1 MIAGLTRAA
10 AARPRTVLAAALL
23 LLVVLGGLGAG
34 VGDALKSGG
43 STDPRAESARAQQ
56 VLEADFR
63 RGGSSLV
70 LAVRTADPRAAPAAA
85 EYGRT
90 ATEAV
95 RRAPAV
101 QSAVS
106 PWTDPAA
113 ATRLTSADGRTGLV
127 VASLSGGTGDAPG
140 HAREI
145 VDALPPP
152 PAGVTVDAGG
162 EAMTY
167 LQING
172 QSGRDLLRA
181 ELIALPLTFAVL
193 VWAFGG
199 LIAAAVPVVV
209 GVAAIIATSGLLR
222 LVAEATDVSV
232 FALNLITAMSL
243 ALAIDYTLL
252 VVSRYR
258 EEVPERGREEAL
270 VTAMA
275 TAGRT
280 VLFSAVTVGLS
291 LAAMVLFPMYF
302 LRSFAYAGL
311 VVVAFTAVATLV
323 VTPAILTLLGDRIDR
338 LRVGRAPR
346 AAHDSRWYR
355 AVTFVQR
362 RAVPLGI
369 AAIALLL
376 ALGAPFL
383 GAKLG
388 YPDDRTLPVAA
399 SSHAVGDELRGGFH
413 PNPAADVVILL
424 PEGAPSGTEDYAREL
439 SRVEATGPVTGPD
452 GTWLRG
458 QRIADG
464 DSTARSG
471 FARLVTVSSEHDP
484 RSEAGR
490 SQLRALRAV
499 AAPAPT
505 LFAGAAQADRDAVDS
520 ILGAVPRVLATIAVT
535 TFLLLFLLTG
545 SVVLPLKALVL
556 CVLSLSATFGA
567 MVWIF
572 QEGHLGGLGTTVTG
586 HLIAD
591 MPVLMFCIAFGLSMD
606 YEVFLLARIR
616 EAWRAAPERG
626 RAANDEAVARGITS
640 TARVVTAAALLM
652 AVVFAAIGFSE
663 VSFMRML
670 GVGLAIAVLLDA
682 TVVRLV
688 LVPAFM
694 RIAGTANW
702 WPGGAGADRLR
713 STRGA

>member
-1 MIAGLTRAA
+1 MIARLTRAV
-10 AARPRTVLAAALL
+10 AARPRTVLAASLL
-23 LLVVLGGLGAG
+23 LLVVLGWLGAG
-34 VGDALKSGG
+34 VGGALRSGG
-43 STDPRAESARAQQ
+43 STDPAAESARAQRS
-56 VLEADFR
+56 LEDDFR

-70 LAVRTADPRAAPAAA
+70 LTVRSEKPDAAPAAA
-85 EYGRT
+85 EYGLAVTDALRRT
-90 ATEAV
+90 
-95 RRAPAV
+95 PAV

-106 PWTDPAA
+106 AWSDPAA
-113 ATRLTSADGRTGLV
+113 AARLTSTDGRIGLV
-127 VASLSGGTGDAPG
+127 VASLAGGTGDAPD
-140 HAREI
+140 HARAI
-145 VDALPPP
+145 VDGLPRPP
-152 PAGVTVDAGG
+152 DGVRIEAGG

-167 LQING
+167 LQINE
-172 QSGRDLLRA
+172 QSGEDLVRA
-181 ELIALPLTFAVL
+181 ELIALPLTFLVL

-199 LIAAAVPVVV
+199 LVAAAVPVVV
-209 GVAAIIATSGLLR
+209 GIAAIIATSGLLR

-258 EEVPERGREEAL
+258 EEVPGRGRDEAL
-270 VTAMA
+270 VVAMA

-280 VLFSAVTVGLS
+280 VLFSAITVGLS

-311 VVVAFTAVATLV
+311 VVVAFTALATLI
-323 VTPAILTLLGDRIDR
+323 VTPAILALLGDRIDK
-338 LRVGRAPR
+338 LRVGRGPR
-346 AAHDSRWYR
+346 PADESRWYR
-355 AVTFVQR
+355 AVKAVQR

-369 AAIALLL
+369 AVVVLLL

-388 YPDDRTLPVAA
+388 YPDDRALPTTA
-399 SSHAVGDELRGGFH
+399 SSHAVGDDLRTGFR
-413 PNPAADVVILL
+413 PNPAADVLILL
-424 PEGAPSGTEDYAREL
+424 PEGAPSGTEDYARDL
-439 SRVEATGPVTGPD
+439 SRTTGTGPVVGPD

-458 QRIADG
+458 ARVADG
-464 DSTARSG
+464 DPTARAG
-471 FARLVTVSSEHDP
+471 FARLVTVASEHDP
-484 RSEAGR
+484 RSEEGR
-490 SQLRALRAV
+490 AQLDALRAV
-499 AAPAPT
+499 PAPAPT

-520 ILGAVPRVLATIAVT
+520 ILGAVPRVLAAIAVT

-545 SVVLPLKALVL
+545 SVLLPLKALVL
-556 CVLSLSATFGA
+556 NVLSLSATFGA
-567 MVWIF
+567 MVWVF

-606 YEVFLLARIR
+606 YEVFLLSRIR
-616 EAWRAAPERG
+616 EEWQDLPGRD
-626 RAANDEAVARGITS
+626 RAANDEAVARGIAS

-682 TVVRLV
+682 TLVRLV
-688 LVPAFM
+688 LLPAFM

-702 WPGGAGADRLR
+702 WPGLR
-713 STRGA
+713 ASRGA

>member
-1 MIAGLTRAA
+1 MIARLTRAV
-10 AARPRTVLAAALL
+10 AARPRTVLAASLL
-23 LLVVLGGLGAG
+23 LLVVLGWLGAG
-34 VGDALKSGG
+34 VGGALRSGG
-43 STDPRAESARAQQ
+43 STDPSAESARAQQ
-56 VLEADFR
+56 VLEDDFG

-70 LAVRTADPRAAPAAA
+70 LTVRALTPEAAA
-85 EYGRT
+85 AAADHGR
-90 ATEAV
+90 AIAEAV

-101 QSAVS
+101 QAAVS
-106 PWTDPAA
+106 AWTDPAA
-113 ATRLTSADGRTGLV
+113 AARLTSADGRTGLV
-127 VASLSGGTGDAPG
+127 VANLTGGTGDAPD
-140 HAREI
+140 HARAI
-145 VDALPPP
+145 VDGLPSPP
-152 PAGVTVDAGG
+152 DGVRVEAGG

-167 LQING
+167 LQINE
-172 QSGRDLLRA
+172 QSGKDLVRA
-181 ELIALPLTFAVL
+181 ELIALPLTFLVL

-199 LIAAAVPVVV
+199 LVAAAVPVVV

-222 LVAEATDVSV
+222 LVAEVTDVSV

-258 EEVPERGREEAL
+258 EEVPARGREEAL

-280 VLFSAVTVGLS
+280 VLFSAITVGLS

-311 VVVAFTAVATLV
+311 VVVGFTAIATLI

-338 LRVGRAPR
+338 LRVGRGPR
-346 AAHDSRWYR
+346 PTDESRWYR
-355 AVTFVQR
+355 AVKAVQR

-369 AAIALLL
+369 AVVALL
-376 ALGAPFL
+376 AVLGAPFL

-388 YPDDRTLPVAA
+388 YPDDRTLPTAA
-399 SSHAVGDELRGGFH
+399 SSHAVGDDLRTGFH
-413 PNPAADVVILL
+413 PNPTADVLILL

-439 SRVEATGPVTGPD
+439 SRTAGTGPVVGPD

-458 QRIADG
+458 DRVADG
-464 DSTARSG
+464 DPTSRAG
-471 FARLVTVSSEHDP
+471 FARLITVASEHDP
-484 RSEAGR
+484 RSADGGT
-490 SQLRALRAV
+490 QLDALRAV
-499 AAPAPT
+499 PAPAPT

-520 ILGAVPRVLATIAVT
+520 ILGAVPRVLVAIAIT

-545 SVVLPLKALVL
+545 SVLLPLKALVL
-556 CVLSLSATFGA
+556 NVLSLSATFGA

-606 YEVFLLARIR
+606 YEVFLLSRIR
-616 EAWRAAPERG
+616 EEWQGSPGRD
-626 RAANDEAVARGITS
+626 RAANDEAVARGIAS

-682 TVVRLV
+682 TLVRLV
-688 LVPAFM
+688 LLPAFM

-702 WPGGAGADRLR
+702 WPGFRA
-713 STRGA
+713 SRGA